1 MERPARV
8 TRFEKADRL
17 AAVIFRRLPSTTSRQ
32 AQDAR
37 RLAKEIAADII
48 SELARLDRTAPK
60 TQALGS

>member
-1 MERPARV
+1 M
-8 TRFEKADRL
+8 TRSNLVDAIAL
-17 AAVIFRRLPSTTSRQ
+17 VVFRRLPPTTSRQ
-32 AQDAR
+32 AQDAH